1 MFVRLSDQNDQ
12 TTQVENL
19 SGKLQQEFK
28 QIEHL
33 TQTNMSQL
41 SQKLLRFASI
51 GGFTLAGLG
60 VVGVSTLFTVD
71 GGERAIIYDLF
82 QGIRDDIVKEEGTH
96 FKVPYIQQPI
106 IFDVKIRAKSIP
118 TQTGTKGL

>member
-12 TTQVENL
+12 TTMVENA
-19 SGKLQQEFK
+19 SGKLQHEFK
-28 QIEHL
+28 QSNSHD
-33 TQTNMSQL
+33 MSQF
-41 SQKLLRFASI
+41 SQRLLRFASI
-51 GGFTLAGLG
+51 GGFTLAVLG